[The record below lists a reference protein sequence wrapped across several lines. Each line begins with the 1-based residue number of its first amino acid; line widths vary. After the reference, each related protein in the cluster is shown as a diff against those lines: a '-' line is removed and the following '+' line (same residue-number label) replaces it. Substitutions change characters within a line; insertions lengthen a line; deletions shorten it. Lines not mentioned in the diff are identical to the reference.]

1 MIIYYWLLII
11 NFFSFMLTQIIIILA
26 ALAIVII
33 IIGWIFKII
42 KLSITTVLTVFA
54 IIIILKFGFGIDSNT
69 IWQAIINLPQTINSL
84 FQK

>member
-1 MIIYYWLLII
+1 MVTEL
-11 NFFSFMLTQIIIILA
+11 IIILA

-33 IIGWIFKII
+33 IIGWIFKVI
-42 KLSITTVLTVFA
+42 KLSLITALTVFA
-54 IIIILKFGFGIDSNT
+54 IIITLKFAFNVDSNT

>member
-33 IIGWIFKII
+33 IIGWIFKVI

-54 IIIILKFGFGIDSNT
+54 IILILKFAFNIDSNT

-84 FQK
+84 WQK